1 MGAKQF
7 AVALSLQYFISR
19 ISGFALNASPFDRN
33 SYVTAK
39 VIEVKAADD
48 RRDVVHRAVQA
59 LAEGEIVAFPTE
71 TVYGLAVSA
80 LNSKAVHA
88 LRHAKGRPETN
99 PFSLCVPGADT
110 LWDYVPTASP
120 LMCRLARRCWP
131 GPVTL
136 VMPCDE
142 GSVVSRFSDDVQQAV
157 SPSGYVGLRVP
168 AHDLISE
175 VMQFLP
181 GPLALTSANRS
192 GEPDTIHGKEVVERL
207 GDRVGL
213 ILDDGKCRY
222 GQPSSVVKVEANHFQ
237 MLRQGVVSESV
248 LNHLS
253 SYFVLFVCTGNTCRS
268 PMAEVIMQKHLADK
282 LGTTID
288 QLDQKG
294 ILVASAGIAAFPGG
308 RAAPEAINIL
318 SARSLDLAGHASQP
332 LSDRLVEQADL
343 ILTMTSGHRDAILAR
358 WPEARDRVQT
368 LSCDGRDIA
377 DPIGGSEDVYRQC
390 LEQIESE
397 IKLRV
402 KDLDLE
408 NLLPS

>member
-1 MGAKQF
+1 MPA
-7 AVALSLQYFISR
+7 
-19 ISGFALNASPFDRN
+19 
-33 SYVTAK
+33 T
-39 VIEVKAADD
+39 VIDVKAADD

-59 LAEGEIVAFPTE
+59 LVEGQLVAFPTE
-71 TVYGLAVSA
+71 TVYGLAASA
-80 LNSKAVHA
+80 LNPQAIHD

-99 PFSLCVPGADT
+99 PFALCVPGADT
-110 LWDYVPTASP
+110 LWDYVPDASP

-136 VMPCDE
+136 VMPTGE
-142 GSVVSRFSDDVQQAV
+142 SSVVSQFHEEVRQAV
-157 SPSGYVGLRVP
+157 SPTGMVGLRIP
-168 AHDLISE
+168 AHDLISQ
-175 VMQFLP
+175 VMHFLP
-181 GPLALTSANRS
+181 GPLALTSANLS
-192 GEPDTIHGKEVVERL
+192 GQPDAIHGKEVVEAL

-222 GQPSSVVKVEANHFQ
+222 GQPSSVVKVEGNHFQ

-268 PMAEVIMQKHLADK
+268 PMAEVVMQKHLADK

-294 ILVASAGIAAFPGG
+294 VLVASAGIAAYPGG
-308 RAAPEAINIL
+308 RAAPEAIHIL
-318 SARSLDLAGHASQP
+318 GARGLDLNGHASQP
-332 LSDRLVEQADL
+332 LSDRLVEQADM
-343 ILTMTSGHRDAILAR
+343 ILTMTTGHRDAILAR
-358 WPEARDRVQT
+358 WPDARDRTQT
-368 LSCDGRDIA
+368 LSSDGRDIA
-377 DPIGGSEDVYRQC
+377 DPIGGSEDVYRTC

-402 KDLDLE
+402 KDLDLD

>member
-1 MGAKQF
+1 MPA
-7 AVALSLQYFISR
+7 
-19 ISGFALNASPFDRN
+19 
-33 SYVTAK
+33 T
-39 VIEVKAADD
+39 VIDVKAADD

-59 LAEGEIVAFPTE
+59 LAEGQLVAFPTE
-71 TVYGLAVSA
+71 TVYGLAASA
-80 LNSKAVHA
+80 LNPQAIHN
-88 LRHAKGRPETN
+88 LRHAKGRLETN
-99 PFSLCVPGADT
+99 PFSLCVSGADT
-110 LWDYVPTASP
+110 LWDYIPNASP

-142 GSVVSRFSDDVQQAV
+142 GSVVSQFAPEVQQAV
-157 SPSGYVGLRVP
+157 SPSGLVGLRVP
-168 AHDLISE
+168 AHDLIAQA
-175 VMQFLP
+175 MHFLP
-181 GPLALTSANRS
+181 GPLALTSANLS
-192 GEPDTIHGKEVVERL
+192 GQPDAIHGKEVVEAL

-222 GQPSSVVKVEANHFQ
+222 GQPSSVVKVEGNHFQ

-268 PMAEVIMQKHLADK
+268 PMAEVVMQKHLADK
-282 LGTTID
+282 IGTTID

-294 ILVASAGIAAFPGG
+294 ILVASAGIAAYPGG
-308 RAAPEAINIL
+308 RAAPEAIHIL
-318 SARSLDLAGHASQP
+318 GARSLDLNGHASQP

-343 ILTMTSGHRDAILAR
+343 ILTMTAGHRDAILAR
-358 WPEARDRVQT
+358 WPEARDRIQT
-368 LSCDGRDIA
+368 LSSDGRDIA

-397 IKLRV
+397 IKQRV
-402 KDLDLE
+402 KDLDLD

>member
-1 MGAKQF
+1 M
-7 AVALSLQYFISR
+7 
-19 ISGFALNASPFDRN
+19 P
-33 SYVTAK
+33 AK
-39 VIEVKAADD
+39 VIEVKTADD

-59 LAEGEIVAFPTE
+59 LVEGEIVAFPTE

-80 LNSKAVHA
+80 LNPQAVHD

-110 LWDYVPTASP
+110 LWDYVPNATP
-120 LMCRLARRCWP
+120 LMARLTRRCWP

-142 GSVVSRFSDDVQQAV
+142 GSVVSQFSPEVQQAV
-157 SPSGYVGLRVP
+157 SPSGFVGLRVP

-175 VMQFLP
+175 VMHFLP
-181 GPLALTSANRS
+181 GPLALTSANLS
-192 GEPDTIHGKEVVERL
+192 GTPDAIHGKEVVEAL

-222 GQPSSVVKVEANHFQ
+222 GQPSSVVKVEGNHFQ

-282 LGTTID
+282 VGTTID

-294 ILVASAGIAAFPGG
+294 ILVASAGIAAYPGG
-308 RAAPEAINIL
+308 RAAPEAIHIL
-318 SARSLDLAGHASQP
+318 SERSLDLAPHASQP

-343 ILTMTSGHRDAILAR
+343 ILTMTAGHRDAILAR
-358 WPEARDRVQT
+358 WPDARDRVQT

-402 KDLDLE
+402 KDLDLDS
-408 NLLPS
+408 LLPS